1 MNNNDYRPIVEKE
14 LIQRIGFVIEPENL
28 FSNLKTKIENQTF
41 EIEDLSNAIKNVEN
55 STRGHESEDD
65 FIHLFDDM
73 DLNSSRLGNTNAART
88 KLIAKVMMNIS
99 TLPSYTVI

>member
-1 MNNNDYRPIVEKE
+1 MNNDDYRPIVEKE

-28 FSNLKTKIENQTF
+28 FSNLKAKIENQTF

-73 DLNSSRLGNTNAART
+73 DLNSSRLEYQRSRT

-99 TLPSYTVI
+99 TLPLSIVI